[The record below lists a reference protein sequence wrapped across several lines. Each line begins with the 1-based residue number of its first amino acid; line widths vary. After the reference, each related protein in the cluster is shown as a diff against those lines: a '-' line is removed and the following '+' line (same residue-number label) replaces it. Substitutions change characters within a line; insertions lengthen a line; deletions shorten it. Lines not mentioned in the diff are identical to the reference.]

1 VGIKHLEVIL
11 ESTIDNKQGLKNIR
25 KKKSNDL
32 KYTLISVLTLLA
44 FFIAWQL
51 IVDFEI
57 VSTRVLAS
65 PIEVAQAFVEKLT
78 RTGPDGATLQENIL
92 ASMKIAMSGYLL
104 GCVIGVPM
112 GLLMGWYKPVD
123 KFIRPVF
130 DLVRP
135 IPPVGWIP
143 ISLML
148 LGFGFRA
155 KVLIIF
161 FGTFV
166 PCVINSQTGILLT
179 PQSLIDVSKTF
190 GAKNHETFFKVGIP
204 YALPLV
210 FTGLRI
216 ALANSWGAL
225 VAAEMLAAN
234 AGLGN
239 MIVMGRQ
246 FVRTDLII
254 LGMIVIGFI
263 GIILVTIF
271 DKIEKFFLK
280 GRI

>member
-1 VGIKHLEVIL
+1 MEKATVQSSNVDLI
-11 ESTIDNKQGLKNIR
+11 NQ
-25 KKKSNDL
+25 KKKKQFN
-32 KYTLISVLTLLA
+32 YTLVSIITLIL
-44 FFIAWQL
+44 FFVVWQL
-51 IVDFEI
+51 IVQYEI
-57 VSTRVLAS
+57 VSSRILAS
-65 PIEVAQAFVEKLT
+65 PIDIARAFIEKLT
-78 RTGPDGATLQENIL
+78 KEGPDGATLQENVW
-92 ASMKIAMSGYLL
+92 ASMKIAMTGYFF
-104 GCVIGVPM
+104 GCITGVPI

-123 KFIRPVF
+123 RFVRPVF
-130 DLVRP
+130 DLIRP

-143 ISLML
+143 ISLLL

-166 PCVINSQTGILLT
+166 PCIINSQTGVLLT
-179 PQSLIDVSKTF
+179 PQSLIDVAKTF
-190 GAKNHETFFKVGIP
+190 GAKDFEIFRKVGIP

-216 ALANSWGAL
+216 ALASSWGAL

-254 LGMIVIGFI
+254 LGMVVIGFI
-263 GIILVTIF
+263 GIILVSIF
-271 DKIEKFFLK
+271 DQIEKFFLK

>member
-1 VGIKHLEVIL
+1 MGKKNNHKQGIK
-11 ESTIDNKQGLKNIR
+11 QIR
-25 KKKSNDL
+25 TKKHGEL
-32 KYTLISVLTLLA
+32 KYGILSLITLVI
-44 FFIAWQL
+44 FFIVWQF
-51 IVDFEI
+51 IVDNEI
-57 VSTRVLAS
+57 VSTKILAS
-65 PIEVAQAFVEKLT
+65 PIEVGQAFIEKLS
-78 RTGPDGATLQENIL
+78 REGPDGATLQENIL
-92 ASMKIAMSGYLL
+92 ASMSIAMAGFVVGSFF
-104 GCVIGVPM
+104 GVPL
-112 GLLMGWYKPVD
+112 GWLMGWYKPVD
-123 KFIRPVF
+123 KFVRPVF
-130 DLVRP
+130 DLIRP

-161 FGTFV
+161 FGTFI
-166 PCVINSQTGILLT
+166 PSLINSNTGIRLT
-179 PQSLIDVSKTF
+179 PQSLIDVAKTC
-190 GAKNHETFFKVGIP
+190 GATNFEIFRKVGIP
-204 YALPLV
+204 YSLPLV

-216 ALANSWGAL
+216 SLANSWGAL

-254 LGMIVIGFI
+254 LGMVVIGLI
-263 GIILVTIF
+263 GIVLAMIF
-271 DKIEKFFLK
+271 EQVEKLFLK

>member
-1 VGIKHLEVIL
+1 MENAIKQRVDVDKDVQKSLMDRVG
-11 ESTIDNKQGLKNIR
+11 
-25 KKKSNDL
+25 DL
-32 KYTLISVLTLLA
+32 RYTALSALTLII
-44 FFIAWQL
+44 FFTIWQL
-51 IVDFEI
+51 IVDYEI
-57 VSTRVLAS
+57 VSTKVLAS
-65 PIEVAQAFVEKLT
+65 PIEVGQAFIEKLT
-78 RTGPDGATLQENIL
+78 REGPDGATLGENVM
-92 ASMKIAMSGYLL
+92 ASMSIAMAGYFIGSVSG
-104 GCVIGVPM
+104 IPT

-123 KFIRPVF
+123 RFVRPVF
-130 DLVRP
+130 DLIRP

-161 FGTFV
+161 FGTFI
-166 PCVINSQTGILLT
+166 PCVINSHTGVRLT
-179 PQSLIDVSKTF
+179 PQALIDVAKTC
-190 GAKNHETFFKVGIP
+190 GAGDFETFRKVGIP
-204 YALPLV
+204 YSLPLV

-216 ALANSWGAL
+216 GLASSWGAL

-263 GIILVTIF
+263 GIFLVSIF
-271 DKIEKFFLK
+271 NRIEKFFLK